1 MDFSLAED
9 QTAIQ
14 DLARQIFSDRV
25 TDDSRR
31 DFEKGEAVYDAD
43 LWAELARANLLGV
56 ALDEDCDGM
65 GLGMLELCLLLEEQ
79 GRSLAPVPL
88 VPALAVAAPV
98 ITAFGTDT
106 QRKDLL
112 PGLAAGSHLVSA
124 AFEEAHGRPEAP
136 GTRASR
142 ETGGWRLS
150 GVKTS
155 VPVAGAS
162 AALLVSA
169 RIESGDPALFLVD
182 PSAAG
187 VEIEAQLTTHR
198 MRYGQVSLD
207 GAVASPLGDPARGA
221 EALAFALERG
231 RLGLCAVAL
240 GVAEEALRRTA
251 AYVSERKQFGR
262 PIGTFQGVALRTAD
276 GYIDVECMRST
287 LWQAAWKLDVGRA
300 AAADVAVAKWWAC
313 RGGQRVVHSAQH
325 LHGGIGVDI
334 DYPIHRF
341 FLWAKQ
347 LEVELGGAS
356 QQLANLGRLLADGAS
371 D

>member
-25 TDDSRR
+25 TDESRR
-31 DFEKGEAVYDAD
+31 DFEKGEAVYDAE
-43 LWAELARANLLGV
+43 LWGDLARANLLGV
-56 ALDEDCDGM
+56 AIDEACDGM

-88 VPALAVAAPV
+88 VPALATVAPA
-98 ITAFGTDT
+98 IAAFGTDT

-112 PGLAAGSHLVSA
+112 PGLAAGAHLLSA
-124 AFEEAHGRPEAP
+124 ALEEAHARPEAP

-142 ETGGWRLS
+142 SSGGWQLS

-155 VPVAGAS
+155 VAVAETS

-169 RIESGDPALFLVD
+169 RLDAGQAALFLVD
-182 PSAAG
+182 PAASG
-187 VEIEAQLTTHR
+187 VHIEPQRTTHR
-198 MRYGQVSLD
+198 MRYGRVSLE
-207 GAVASPLGDPARGA
+207 GAAAEPLGDPARGS

-231 RLGLCAVAL
+231 RLGLCALAL

-262 PIGTFQGVALRTAD
+262 PIGTFQGVSLRTAD

-287 LWQAAWKLDVGRA
+287 LWQAAWKIDVGRPA
-300 AAADVAVAKWWAC
+300 AAEVAVAKWWAC

-325 LHGGIGVDI
+325 LHGGIGVDV

-347 LEVELGGAS
+347 AEIELGGAS
-356 QQLANLGRLLADGAS
+356 QQLAHLGRLLAQGAAA
-371 D
+371 